1 MEEELHM
8 LQSAEEQLQNTVK
21 QLQVAQGQVVEEAQ
35 SLKSQLEME
44 QETRTALQR
53 QVKHFFTYLS
63 EIFISVLIFFLAK
76 H

>member
-35 SLKSQLEME
+35 SLKSQLVIE
-44 QETRTALQR
+44 QEARTALQR
-53 QVKHFFTYLS
+53 QV
-63 EIFISVLIFFLAK
+63 IISLLT
-76 H
+76 

>member
-35 SLKSQLEME
+35 SLKSQLVIE
-44 QETRTALQR
+44 QEARTALQR
-53 QVKHFFTYLS
+53 QVIHFFTYLS
-63 EIFISVLIFFLAK
+63 GIFISVLIFFLAK

>member
-35 SLKSQLEME
+35 SLKSQLVIE
-44 QETRTALQR
+44 QEARTALQR
-53 QVKHFFTYLS
+53 QVIPFFTYLS

>member
-35 SLKSQLEME
+35 SLKSQLVIE
-44 QETRTALQR
+44 QEARTALQR
-53 QVKHFFTYLS
+53 QVILS
-63 EIFISVLIFFLAK
+63 VTTRRGEVYKYF
-76 H
+76 HE